1 MADIGLNIGDLMA
14 VLQKIST
21 TDAAP
26 GLIVAGNID
35 YRKQPKVK
43 NPDGSISTV
52 RSMSFERNGKEI
64 LVPTVHPDGYIMT
77 PKQAISHYDKT
88 GRHMGIFSNPQ
99 TATGY
104 ASTIHDN
111 YARGLYD

>member
-14 VLQKIST
+14 VLQKISAP
-21 TDAAP
+21 DAVP
-26 GLIVAGNID
+26 GLVVGGNID

-64 LVPTVHPDGYIMT
+64 LIPTVHPDGYIMT
-77 PKQAISHYDKT
+77 PKQAILHYDKT
-88 GRHMGIFSNPQ
+88 GQHMGIFSTPQ
-99 TATGY
+99 TATEY
-104 ASTIHDN
+104 ASKIHDN
-111 YARGLYD
+111 YARGVYD